1 MPKVLIYMV
10 KKTMWVYLFYNTDV
24 YENRAH
30 VHVGKKGSQELC
42 KIWLEPDVVVDKKGE
57 FSDAQLNEIVSL
69 AQVNRTRLMKQ
80 WSLFKAGKI
89 VKPIKITK

>member
-30 VHVGKKGSQELC
+30 VHVGKKGAQELC
-42 KIWLEPDVVVDKKGE
+42 KIWLEPEVVVDKKGE

-80 WSLFKAGKI
+80 WGLFKAGKI